1 MIKGVIFDMDGVLA
15 DTEYFYRQ
23 RREDYL
29 REKQFVR
36 TENTDFTGSN
46 EKAIWETLVP
56 DDPKLRQEM
65 MLEYREYRMTH
76 PEPYERLVDPQVKP
90 LFEALKR
97 RGIRIGIASSSERAA
112 IKAMMEAAKVTG
124 LVDCWISGTECSAHK
139 PAPDIYLKALESMGL
154 KAEETFAVEDSPAGI
169 EAALR
174 AGMRVYAL
182 KPRHGE
188 RIDQSRATAV
198 IGQLKSVLNLTADPN
213 IRKKSAAQ

>member
-139 PAPDIYLKALESMGL
+139 PAPGYLFKSAGKYGAESRRDLCGGR
-154 KAEETFAVEDSPAGI
+154 FSGRHRGRPARRNAG
-169 EAALR
+169 LR
-174 AGMRVYAL
+174 A
-182 KPRHGE
+182 E
-188 RIDQSRATAV
+188 TAPW
-198 IGQLKSVLNLTADPN
+198 GTD
-213 IRKKSAAQ
+213 

>member
-97 RGIRIGIASSSERAA
+97 RGIRIGDRFF
-112 IKAMMEAAKVTG
+112 
-124 LVDCWISGTECSAHK
+124 L
-139 PAPDIYLKALESMGL
+139 
-154 KAEETFAVEDSPAGI
+154 
-169 EAALR
+169 
-174 AGMRVYAL
+174 
-182 KPRHGE
+182 
-188 RIDQSRATAV
+188 
-198 IGQLKSVLNLTADPN
+198 
-213 IRKKSAAQ
+213 